1 MLCLFEPRTPPR
13 GGTQSVWLQ
22 LWRRRQKYQM
32 PVVPGWHRPLPL
44 SSGSLLG
51 SADADFLLST
61 TRSENI
67 SAVTPVRGAIV
78 APHGGG
84 TSSPTNNGQDCSSTV
99 ASFPTG
105 NNIWTLDA
113 SLRLKKSDIF
123 ICACKEF

>member
-67 SAVTPVRGAIV
+67 SAVTPVHGAIV
-78 APHGGG
+78 ASPEEEPLPQLIMATTAPARLLPFKPG
-84 TSSPTNNGQDCSSTV
+84 TTFGLLMHRCV
-99 ASFPTG
+99 
-105 NNIWTLDA
+105 
-113 SLRLKKSDIF
+113 
-123 ICACKEF
+123 